1 MKEGQNIASE
11 SSAVAE
17 KKVDER
23 FPLVAK
29 TLAGLEEVLA
39 EELRALGAREVVAG
53 RRMVRFEGN
62 KELLYKANFHLRTAL
77 RILKPIYEFQCSN
90 IEQLYDELVRFNWM
104 RYLKVEQTFL
114 IDPVVYSDFFSNSR
128 YVSYR
133 VKDALADF
141 FKHHHPEG
149 LRPSVSTTH
158 PQVRFNVHISG
169 RNVTLSIDSSGE
181 SLHKRGYKVRQTPAP
196 INEVLAAGI
205 LLKAGWNG
213 SCDLID
219 PMCGSGTFL
228 IEGAL
233 IARNIAPGTWRKS
246 FAFEEWGDF
255 DPILWRSIREDVTH
269 ETPFAHHIY
278 GSDIASDA
286 IAVAQHNVRNAGLGS
301 DITLERVAME
311 EREGPENPALVVL
324 NPPYGER
331 LNRFDMERLYSMI
344 GSQLKHKYTG
354 SKVWIIAPRQS
365 FYSAIALRHSSKEIL
380 FNGDIECE
388 LRSYDLFAG
397 KREDF
402 KRGATTPKEANRE
415 RTDRKQREE
424 RHHSTSPSRGQK
436 AREHGGYKFRFS
448 PSCPEN
454 SADESNAIPKRRAR
468 IGEQKNSDFMPRTR
482 FAQEERR
489 RKGRSIQVFDEG
501 DN

>member
-1 MKEGQNIASE
+1 MEVEKNILSE
-11 SSAVAE
+11 ADVTAE
-17 KKVDER
+17 KSTDER
-23 FPLVAK
+23 FSLVAK

-39 EELRALGAREVVAG
+39 QELRQLGARKVVVG
-53 RRMVRFEGN
+53 RRMVSFEGN

-77 RILKPIYEFQCSN
+77 RILKPIYEFQCTHV
-90 IEQLYDELVRFNWM
+90 EQLYDELSHFNWM
-104 RYLKVEQTFL
+104 RYLRVDQTFL
-114 IDPVVYSDFFSNSR
+114 IDPVVYSEFFTNSR

-133 VKDALADF
+133 VKDAVADF
-141 FKHHHPEG
+141 FKQYHPEG
-149 LRPSVSTTH
+149 LRPSVSTTSPH
-158 PQVRFNVHISG
+158 VRFNIHIAG

-228 IEGAL
+228 IEAAL
-233 IARNIAPGTWRKS
+233 IARNIAPATWRKS
-246 FAFEEWGDF
+246 FAFEEWRDF
-255 DPILWRSIREDVTH
+255 DPILWRSIREDISQ
-269 ETPFAHHIY
+269 EIPFQHHIY

-286 IAVAQHNVRNAGLGS
+286 IAVAQSNIKHTGLFS
-301 DITLERVAME
+301 DITLERISME
-311 EREGPENPALVVL
+311 EREGPEQSSLVVI

-331 LNRFDMERLYSMI
+331 LNRFDMERLYGMI
-344 GSQLKHKYTG
+344 GTQLKHKYTG

-402 KRGATTPKEANRE
+402 KRGVTNQKEPYKGKRDSRKEGEKPRFSDAKKERKPFEKRESKVPYPK
-415 RTDRKQREE
+415 REE
-424 RHHSTSPSRGQK
+424 GQSYQEETTMP
-436 AREHGGYKFRFS
+436 R
-448 PSCPEN
+448 
-454 SADESNAIPKRRAR
+454 RRAR
-468 IGEQKNSDFMPRTR
+468 IGERKSFEALPRTR

-489 RKGRSIQVFDEG
+489 RKGRAIQVFEEG